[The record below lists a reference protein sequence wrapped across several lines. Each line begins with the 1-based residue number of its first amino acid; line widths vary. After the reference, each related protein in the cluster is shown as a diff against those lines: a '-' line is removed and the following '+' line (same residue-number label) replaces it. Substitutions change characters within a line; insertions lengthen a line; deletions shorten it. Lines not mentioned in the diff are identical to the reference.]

1 MKTYQIFANS
11 SNTITPTN
19 NHDSLEYLFDWSIIP
34 EGEYEMTFSY
44 VSKYSKTTHAHAVE
58 ENFPIKLEIIMP
70 FSTDK
75 YEVNTGGVAS
85 SSQILGFLFTYD
97 GFQDSTH
104 VMRQVRAAYSDNA
117 PVRIRGKPQGN
128 RFKVHII
135 DHTSVLSTGA
145 RVAAYDLVINLKH
158 LC

>member
-58 ENFPIKLEIIMP
+58 ENFPIKLEIIM
-70 FSTDK
+70 
-75 YEVNTGGVAS
+75 
-85 SSQILGFLFTYD
+85 
-97 GFQDSTH
+97 
-104 VMRQVRAAYSDNA
+104 
-117 PVRIRGKPQGN
+117 
-128 RFKVHII
+128 
-135 DHTSVLSTGA
+135 
-145 RVAAYDLVINLKH
+145 
-158 LC
+158 

>member
-75 YEVNTGGVAS
+75 FEV
-85 SSQILGFLFTYD
+85 TYD
-97 GFQDSTH
+97 GFQSSTH